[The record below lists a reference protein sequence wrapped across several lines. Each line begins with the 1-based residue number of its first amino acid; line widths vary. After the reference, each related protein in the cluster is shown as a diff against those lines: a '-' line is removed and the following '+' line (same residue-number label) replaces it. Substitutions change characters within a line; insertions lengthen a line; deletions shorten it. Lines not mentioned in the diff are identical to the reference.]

1 MAFSMRQRLET
12 AGQQL
17 EQASRLLESTSF
29 QRTLDRGFAIVSTAE
44 GGIIRSAS
52 MAAEGSN
59 VSIRFA
65 DGQRDAVIAG
75 KTAGTTSSTT
85 PTKTPS
91 KQKPSASRPVMAAVR
106 VISFNLILYSG
117 LFTRALYSGAAS
129 SFDAGQR
136 R

>member
-1 MAFSMRQRLET
+1 MEKIARTESRLDVIFARMAASMRQRLET

-91 KQKPSASRPVMAAVR
+91 KQKPQRKPP
-106 VISFNLILYSG
+106 G
-117 LFTRALYSGAAS
+117 DGGGQGDLF
-129 SFDAGQR
+129 
-136 R
+136 